1 MYTLFNKKKLTYDE
15 QIKEMGIP
23 PPQIA
28 PQGFVSLHT
37 IADNGYTR
45 LQIMVNIFRSTIMIM
60 MMKYA
65 NRIRKSI
72 FLVKNL

>member
-1 MYTLFNKKKLTYDE
+1 MYTLFNKKKLTYDD

-37 IADNGYTR
+37 IADNGEY
-45 LQIMVNIFRSTIMIM
+45 I
-60 MMKYA
+60 
-65 NRIRKSI
+65 SI
-72 FLVKNL
+72 Y